1 MFVESGIKYYSS
13 LYHFPLPFFQM
24 HTKFR
29 RVYETTVILN
39 GDHHNHSLASP
50 AVTTTIA
57 VIHEKEEEEEEEEEK
72 ATHILIWQQ
81 KQNRSNDHSVDHM
94 SKKKMTQLTVKCSV
108 THYIFQRSDERPL
121 QCMSRS
127 PSMLLS

>member
-13 LYHFPLPFFQM
+13 LYHFPFPFFQM

-72 ATHILIWQQ
+72 ASTGVSLY
-81 KQNRSNDHSVDHM
+81 RSHSD
-94 SKKKMTQLTVKCSV
+94 TTVVNINHDYNNLLCTCSV
-108 THYIFQRSDERPL
+108 
-121 QCMSRS
+121 
-127 PSMLLS
+127 